1 MSEAQEAK
9 AERRARQM
17 ALATRPGDD
26 GLWSLA
32 DLRARTDAG
41 VDVPAGARF
50 RFDGL
55 RDVLDAGFVGGGS
68 PNERMGV
75 EDFIRSQ
82 GITVPQY
89 QERYGG
95 LPLVFNDDG
104 TATFDP
110 AAQRNAWSYTPANWD
125 RYWQIPAVAVAAMTG
140 AHLAGLGQAA
150 AAPVAAETA
159 AVVVPA
165 DFALVPVG
173 SGVGIGGVGTA
184 GVGLG
189 TAGSAV
195 GLTPTLATAGGTM
208 LSGGV
213 IGATADA
220 LAAAA
225 GAGALSSIPVTAQLA
240 SGMGAAATVAAPTL
254 PNPKTIADAAR
265 AASAVTSAARAIAGP
280 GAAPSRD
287 LLAAPRPSAS
297 PFFVNVGEPIMA
309 TAPKAAATQP
319 VKAPAFGADLQA
331 LLPVVVVAVAV
342 LYFMQGDG
350 K

>member
-50 RFDGL
+50 RFTNL
-55 RDVLDAGFVGGGS
+55 RDVLDAGFVSGGS

-89 QERYGG
+89 QDRYGG

-165 DFALVPVG
+165 ELSASAAAQELFAGMNSLVPGGAGVTEAIAASTAQGLGASAGAEELFTQLNNFVPGG
-173 SGVGIGGVGTA
+173 SGVKEAIA
-184 GVGLG
+184 AQSLWSSLP
-189 TAGSAV
+189 SATQAASS
-195 GLTPTLATAGGTM
+195 LK
-208 LSGGV
+208 
-213 IGATADA
+213 
-220 LAAAA
+220 AAAD
-225 GAGALSSIPVTAQLA
+225 V
-240 SGMGAAATVAAPTL
+240 
-254 PNPKTIADAAR
+254 AR
-265 AASAVTSAARAIAGP
+265 ATGAVAGAARAIAGP

-287 LLAAPRPSAS
+287 LLAAPRPSLS

-319 VKAPAFGADLQA
+319 AKAPAFGADLQA